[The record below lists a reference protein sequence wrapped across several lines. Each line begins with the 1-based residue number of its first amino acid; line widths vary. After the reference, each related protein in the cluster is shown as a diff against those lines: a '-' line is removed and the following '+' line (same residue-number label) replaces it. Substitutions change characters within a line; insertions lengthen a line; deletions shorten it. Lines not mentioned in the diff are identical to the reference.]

1 VTPPAGPTGPSGP
14 LTEADKRYARKLHR
28 ESIAEAREQ
37 AKLCRRQYDEQMRET
52 GEIGRDLLTDLV
64 AAAHRFF
71 MEVRPCFLD
80 TELEDTIDEIRDLF
94 GRVIEAEKP
103 VWEME
108 DVTAK
113 DFASRIDILDAM
125 VVKAELLEG
134 ER

>member
-1 VTPPAGPTGPSGP
+1 
-14 LTEADKRYARKLHR
+14 
-28 ESIAEAREQ
+28 
-37 AKLCRRQYDEQMRET
+37 
-52 GEIGRDLLTDLV
+52 
-64 AAAHRFF
+64 